1 MILELNADV
10 AEEQPDVRGNNKIKN
25 QSRSTGCVGESACV
39 HESIVDAA
47 LGTRIYPQSRT
58 RVLKGCSKLFA
69 GSA

>member
-47 LGTRIYPQSRT
+47 LGTRIYPQ
-58 RVLKGCSKLFA
+58 
-69 GSA
+69 